1 MLDAMSDPEARG
13 VAERA
18 YAQLERLRD
27 QCAELRML
35 TKANDKET
43 VFTMLKAKVT
53 EAARASLTAVS

>member
-1 MLDAMSDPEARG
+1 M
-13 VAERA
+13 AERA